1 MNLNR
6 VLQSRWR
13 KYGLIFG
20 FWALVAVVEAAQ
32 NYASQFVME
41 NHAFPWGLAFRRA
54 FEEWYPWAF
63 LTVGI
68 LWVARR
74 LDLERASAKR
84 WFFLHLAG
92 SALLSLVYFAIYAG
106 LLSGQK
112 SVIDGT
118 TFEFG
123 RVFRKLIIY
132 YCHVTVII
140 YWMIVLAHLGWHYYR
155 RNRER
160 ESQASALA
168 TELVRAR
175 LEVLRMQLNPH
186 FLFNTLHVISA
197 LIHENPED
205 ADRIVARLSE
215 LLRVSLEQSDTQEV
229 PLRQELSFLER
240 YLEIE
245 QVRFQDRLA
254 VELDIESGLDD
265 ILVPSLIL
273 QPLVE
278 NAIRHGIAPR
288 EDMGRVKIAARRLN
302 GMLELKVGDNGPGLP
317 EIEVASHP
325 EGVGLSNTRSR
336 LSHLYGANH
345 QFQLTPAPG
354 GGLEVTLLIPCRTE
368 THASAPKVVVVSHA
382 GANRPAE
389 GMHNNSG
396 GQRAP

>member
-288 EDMGRVKIAARRLN
+288 EDMGRLKIAARRLN

>member
-74 LDLERASAKR
+74 LDLERAGAKR

-92 SALLSLVYFAIYAG
+92 SALVSLVYFTIYAG
-106 LLSGQK
+106 LLNGQK
-112 SVIDGT
+112 SVVDGT

-123 RVFRKLIIY
+123 RVLRKLVIY

-245 QVRFQDRLA
+245 QVRFQDRLS

-288 EDMGRVKIAARRLN
+288 EDMGRLKIAARRLN

-317 EIEVASHP
+317 ETEVASHP

-368 THASAPKVVVVSHA
+368 THSSAPKVVVVSHA
-382 GANRPAE
+382 GANRPPE
-389 GMHNNSG
+389 GMHTNAG
-396 GQRAP
+396 GQRVP

>member
-140 YWMIVLAHLGWHYYR
+140 YWMIVLANLGWHYYR

-245 QVRFQDRLA
+245 QMRFQERLA
-254 VELDIESGLDD
+254 VEMEIQPGLGD

-288 EDMGRVKIAARRLN
+288 EDMGRLKIAARRLN

>member
-74 LDLERASAKR
+74 LDLERASARR

-92 SALLSLVYFAIYAG
+92 SALLSLVYFAIYAA

>member
-74 LDLERASAKR
+74 LDLERAGAKR

-92 SALLSLVYFAIYAG
+92 SALVSLVYFAIYAG
-106 LLSGQK
+106 LLNGQK
-112 SVIDGT
+112 SVVDGT

-123 RVFRKLIIY
+123 RVLRKLVIY

-186 FLFNTLHVISA
+186 FLFNTLHAISA
-197 LIHENPED
+197 LIHENPDD

-254 VELDIESGLDD
+254 VELDIQSGLDD

-288 EDMGRVKIAARRLN
+288 EDMGRLKIAARRLN

-317 EIEVASHP
+317 ETEVASHP

-382 GANRPAE
+382 GANRPPE
-389 GMHNNSG
+389 GLHHNAG
-396 GQRAP
+396 GQCAP